1 MGIML
6 AAGSEIVAVKLV
18 VRNMTVPG
26 TVMFSGRS
34 WAAIVTFWPVVI
46 EVFEPFLFAE
56 GHE

>member
-1 MGIML
+1 ML
-6 AAGSEIVAVKLV
+6 AAGSEIVVVKLV
-18 VRNMTVPG
+18 VRNMMVPG

>member
-1 MGIML
+1 ML
-6 AAGSEIVAVKLV
+6 AASSEVVAMKRF

-26 TVMFSGRS
+26 TVMFSGKS
-34 WAAIVTFWPVVI
+34 WAAILTFWPAVI